1 MITPLIE
8 SKNDLQEQFT
18 GMMDFLKSTAP
29 SNWTDITKIL
39 HQVKNKAQPI
49 PTLSKNEFIKLA
61 ANGTAFYTFDY
72 GIDGVS
78 IEIVKYAQALEAL
91 YQSQGNYTIHLIG
104 GKFHSQADL
113 IMKPEWLRNQ
123 IDGISGWSKW
133 DQGKWFQMLFYED
146 MPEGSASS
154 DMLAREIYSQAVKIS
169 RSLCEYLAKNQIY
182 MLIPVNVAS
191 NPGNMASTLAL
202 VLISE
207 AMGTYVISSNHDF
220 YWEGGKPMRERIS
233 GKRPG
238 SRDHFFKNYDNSPFF
253 KLFEMIYPWNGER
266 WLQVNI
272 NKRQSK
278 KLIRDYGFPKNKV
291 FEISTCISDK
301 FFEDYNDTDIK
312 LARIRMAYILSGGE
326 AILHPIP
333 VEEHIA
339 DLKNWMMD
347 QTPCFLGHRAGLSVD
362 PRIDKLIYLLQP
374 TRVIPRKRIE
384 RDLELID
391 ALLGKSSFRE
401 YFNQNTN
408 HKIILH
414 ITGPTPNDHRL
425 YLKQFLQRFNS
436 LSKSLPA
443 PIADR
448 IFLAF
453 SVGREN
459 HPSLIENNL
468 QPLSIEEMYRMATLV
483 LLPSRREGRG
493 LPIIESCASGVPI
506 ICRRYRYVD
515 VFDEVV
521 GKGLPEEQQIR
532 YTLFPERD
540 FNLEFLEEVSN
551 LLIHPK
557 LNREF
562 NQHNRNAVRLRYSQE
577 ALTRSFEQM
586 FEYFCSPIETYSVN

>member
-1 MITPLIE
+1 MA
-8 SKNDLQEQFT
+8 SQ
-18 GMMDFLKSTAP
+18 
-29 SNWTDITKIL
+29 W
-39 HQVKNKAQPI
+39 
-49 PTLSKNEFIKLA
+49 KLL
-61 ANGTAFYTFDY
+61 
-72 GIDGVS
+72 
-78 IEIVKYAQALEAL
+78 KYARALGAL
-91 YQSQGNYTIHLIG
+91 YRSQGEYAIHLIG
-104 GKFHSQADL
+104 GKFHSQANSIIESD
-113 IMKPEWLRNQ
+113 WQRYQ
-123 IDGISGWSKW
+123 IEGISGWAKW

-146 MPEGSASS
+146 MPEGSTNS
-154 DMLAREIYSQAVKIS
+154 DTLAREIYSQAVKIAQA
-169 RSLCEYLAKNQIY
+169 LGEYLVENNINL
-182 MLIPVNVAS
+182 LIPVNVAS
-191 NPGNMASTLAL
+191 NPGNMASTLAFTL
-202 VLISE
+202 VSE
-207 AMGTYVISSNHDF
+207 AMEMYVINSNHDF
-220 YWEGGKPMRERIS
+220 YWEGGKPKMERYL
-233 GKRPG
+233 GERPG
-238 SRDHFFKNYDNSPFF
+238 SRDLFFRNFDNRPFF
-253 KLFEMIYPWNGER
+253 KLFESIYPWNGDQ

-272 NKRQSK
+272 NRRQSK

-339 DLKNWMMD
+339 DLKNWMTN
-347 QTPCFLGHRAGLSVD
+347 QTPCILGHRAGLSVD
-362 PRIDKLIYLLQP
+362 PRTDKFIYLLQP
-374 TRVIPRKRIE
+374 TRIIPRKRIE

-391 ALLGKSSFRE
+391 ALLGEPSFRE

-414 ITGPTPNDHRL
+414 ITGPAPNDHRA

-436 LSKSLPA
+436 LSQSLPA
-443 PIADR
+443 SIADR

-453 SVGREN
+453 SVGRED
-459 HPSLIENNL
+459 HPSLKENNL
-468 QPLSIEEMYRMATLV
+468 QPLSIEEIYRMATLV

-540 FNLEFLEEVSN
+540 FNLEFLEGVSN
-551 LLIHPK
+551 SLIHPQ
-557 LNREF
+557 LHQER
-562 NQHNRNAVRLRYSQE
+562 NQHNRNAVRLRYSQD
-577 ALTRSFEQM
+577 ALTKSFEQM
-586 FEYFCSPIETYSVN
+586 FEYFCTPSETYPLN